1 MSLLRTH
8 FSTRNSCAFH
18 EYPIY
23 FYLID
28 TAECAID
35 CVVFFFFSSGSEKAQ
50 SQFPSNLHQVYSTCL
65 FVYRPQSWLLL
76 IFPTLISPLSY
87 FLHILNW
94 IASCLAG
101 VYAML
106 DVNK

>member
-8 FSTRNSCAFH
+8 FSTRNSCAFY

-35 CVVFFFFSSGSEKAQ
+35 CVVFFFFFPVAARKLRASFLPTSSKFIPHA
-50 SQFPSNLHQVYSTCL
+50 C
-65 FVYRPQSWLLL
+65 VYRPHSWLLL
-76 IFPTLISPLSY
+76 IFPTLISPLSH
-87 FLHILNW
+87 FLHISNW
-94 IASCLAG
+94 TASCLAG

-106 DVNK
+106 GVNK